1 MIDGI
6 ETGKIPHET
15 VDHSFNRI
23 IKSKEKLTDDNEM
36 DLEQILEENKKL
48 AEEMRSYL
56 TE

>member
-23 IKSKEKLTDDNEM
+23 IKSKEKLTDEEM
-36 DLEQILEENKKL
+36 DLEHILEENQKL